1 MYLQENV
8 NVTVVDAI
16 MGGGKTSWAIDY
28 INQHRD
34 EDILY
39 ITPYISETERIQSSV
54 FRDIKLPQEHGD
66 GKTGDILKLFENRE
80 DIASTHSL
88 FTKFTDE
95 HKKAIQQGNYT
106 LFIDET
112 IEAVA
117 PYELKNKDDIQ
128 FLLDKGSIKI
138 DPDGAI
144 QWIDHDYDIGFNPI
158 KILAKNHAL
167 YRVNGTILI
176 WQYPPD
182 IFKVFKKVFVLTYM
196 FKASTMRYYFELAGI
211 EYDLK
216 SVKQG
221 NDDYQFYQL
230 IDYYEPSTEY
240 LREKIHIYNKP
251 DLNKIFQQKNTALSK
266 SWFNNPDNKWKIETL
281 HKATYNFFRN
291 KCGAK
296 SDEIMWTTF
305 KKNKTQLKGRG
316 YSNSFVPLNCRAT
329 NDYANTKY
337 LAYIVN
343 VYPNVGVSQFFSQHG
358 INLDDNNYALS
369 VLVQWIFRSAIRN
382 GEDVYIYVPSDRM
395 RGLLE
400 KWLNT

>member
-1 MYLQENV
+1 MHENI

-28 INQHRD
+28 MNQHPN
-34 EDILY
+34 ENILY
-39 ITPYISETERIQSSV
+39 ITPYLSEIERIQSSV
-54 FRDIKLPQEHGD
+54 FRDIKSPHQYGD
-66 GKTGDILKLFENRE
+66 GKIGDILKLFENGE

-95 HKKAIQQGNYT
+95 HKEAIQQGNYT

-112 IEAVA
+112 IEAVS

-138 DPDGAI
+138 DPDDAI

-167 YRVNGTILI
+167 YRVNGKILI

-211 EYDLK
+211 EYNLK
-216 SVKQG
+216 SVKKG
-221 NDDYQFYQL
+221 NDYEFYQL
-230 IDYYEPSTEY
+230 IDYYESSTDY

-251 DLNKIFQQKNTALSK
+251 DLNKIFPQKNTALSK
-266 SWFNNPDNKWKIETL
+266 SWFNSSDNKWKIEL
-281 HKATYNFFRN
+281 LKKATYNFFRN

-296 SDEIMWTTF
+296 SEEIMWTTF

-316 YSNSFVPLNCRAT
+316 YSNSFVSLNCRAT

-343 VYPNVGVSQFFSQHG
+343 VYPNVGVSQFFLQHG
-358 INLDDNNYALS
+358 ININDDKYALS

-382 GEDVYIYVPSDRM
+382 GEDVYIYVPSERM

-400 KWLNT
+400 KWLNE